1 MKVGLVLEGGAMRG
15 MYTCGIMDTMLENN
29 IEVDAIVGVSAGALF
44 GVNYVSKQI
53 GRGIRYTKKFAADKR
68 YMSARNFIKDGNF
81 IGTEFAYITVPQ
93 TLDVFD
99 YEAYR
104 QSPVKFYAVVTNIET
119 GKAEYKLLEDV
130 DSQIHTLRASGS
142 MPFLS
147 TPVELDGQKYL
158 DGGIA
163 DSIPFQWMAQQGY
176 DKIIVILTRSADY
189 RKKSMVKPLVKAF
202 YGRKYPNLVKSLN
215 ERHNV
220 YNRSTEL
227 LTHWEEAG
235 RAFVIRPTE
244 PVDIGRTETDPDKL
258 QAVYE
263 LGLADGKKYI
273 DDLKKYLSE

>member
-53 GRGIRYTKKFAADKR
+53 GRGVRYTKKFAADKR
-68 YMSARNFIKDGNF
+68 YMSTRNFLKEGNF

-119 GKAEYKLLEDV
+119 GKAEYKLLEDI

-147 TPVELDGQKYL
+147 QPVEIDGQLYL
-158 DGGIA
+158 DGGIS
-163 DSIPFQWMAQQGY
+163 DSIPFEWMAHQGY
-176 DKIIVILTRSADY
+176 DKLIVVLTRSIDY
-189 RKKSMVKPLVKAF
+189 RKKAMVKPLVSAF
-202 YGRKYPNLVKSLN
+202 YGRKYPKLARALN
-215 ERHNV
+215 QRHEV
-220 YNRSTEL
+220 YNNSTDL
-227 LTHWEEAG
+227 LAHWENDG

-263 LGLADGKKYI
+263 LGRADGVKYI
-273 DDLKKYLSE
+273 EELKKYLAE